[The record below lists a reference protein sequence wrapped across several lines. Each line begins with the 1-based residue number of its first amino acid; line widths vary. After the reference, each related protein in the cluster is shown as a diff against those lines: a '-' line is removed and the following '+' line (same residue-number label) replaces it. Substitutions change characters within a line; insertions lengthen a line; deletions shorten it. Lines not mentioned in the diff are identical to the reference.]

1 MASNLSWV
9 PVVGSIG
16 HHLMAGRSAVAHC
29 WETRHGHWLT
39 LMSEMDGK
47 NLGPIHGPFGSRD
60 QARTFA
66 EKVSTPPA
74 PALATAPKRKTA

>member
-47 NLGPIHGPFGSRD
+47 NL
-60 QARTFA
+60 
-66 EKVSTPPA
+66 A
-74 PALATAPKRKTA
+74 PSMALSDPGTRPGRLPRRYRPLRPRP